1 MNSVISVDTTE
12 LVKLAADLSNAAD
25 IFGGGASLAVN
36 RVAETTRKNT
46 TLEITSQVNL
56 ERDYVDR
63 KVIVSQQA
71 TDSKPQAVLEVADEP
86 VSLANFGAHQKSQ
99 ANVWTAAKYAAAF
112 GSIAAPTRLPSG
124 KIAQWIPRKGDT
136 LRGIQV
142 GSKAAGIGARV
153 SNGLSGHGNMT
164 FRHVFLMPV
173 LSGKVQAGRW
183 GAFSHERGGK
193 KVNAMYGPSVY
204 QVTKGVWRDMYDDIG
219 DELDYEVGQ
228 EVSNRIETA
237 LGAK

>member
-1 MNSVISVDTTE
+1 MNSVISVDTAE
-12 LVKLAADLSNAAD
+12 LVKLAVDLSNAAD

-142 GSKAAGIGARV
+142 GSKAAGITASVAKGTKA
-153 SNGLSGHGNMT
+153 